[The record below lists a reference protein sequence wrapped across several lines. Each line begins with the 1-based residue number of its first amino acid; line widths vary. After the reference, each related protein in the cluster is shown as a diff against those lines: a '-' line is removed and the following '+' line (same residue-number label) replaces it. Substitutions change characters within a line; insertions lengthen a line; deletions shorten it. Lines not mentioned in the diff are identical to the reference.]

1 MQSHSDAPFATSS
14 SELYFTTTRFI
25 PPDWIGVY
33 LPVTALGLL
42 GALIILANSFVI
54 GFYKAKWREAIPLM
68 YIMIAVCDSV
78 TGVVSICHAGM
89 FANYPVS
96 SLLLHGWG
104 FDMDSFIVIVYIML
118 HSCTRTSLFY
128 NTMLSVVRTINITKP
143 FLQLK
148 RSIIISSVILYPI
161 IWVIVLI
168 IDVHLLFPVAM
179 TAVVVSMP
187 GMGIAS
193 YLFKNATPG
202 AIPYSFL
209 IIFLVLPLVVPSVV
223 CLASDLYHPETFHH
237 LTANNTRKKHDC
249 DNHNADDCMFGLQH
263 FIHCICVSSDTQ
275 GFAWH
280 LDTNYVHRIFF
291 RNDFT
296 LSQCHFK
303 PIDLAITR
311 CST

>member
-1 MQSHSDAPFATSS
+1 
-14 SELYFTTTRFI
+14 
-25 PPDWIGVY
+25 
-33 LPVTALGLL
+33 
-42 GALIILANSFVI
+42 
-54 GFYKAKWREAIPLM
+54 
-68 YIMIAVCDSV
+68 
-78 TGVVSICHAGM
+78 
-89 FANYPVS
+89 
-96 SLLLHGWG
+96 
-104 FDMDSFIVIVYIML
+104 ML

-128 NTMLSVVRTINITKP
+128 NTVLSVVRTINITKP

-223 CLASDLYHPETFHH
+223 CLAVIQICTILKPSIISPPTTRERSMTVTIIM
-237 LTANNTRKKHDC
+237 LTIVCLVCNISYTASVFRLILKGLPGTLTQIMFIGYSLGTILPFLNAILNPLILLLRGAALRAFVVRIVRKVCNRRNVPTREDTELEVISKTDAQKDKP
-249 DNHNADDCMFGLQH
+249 HN
-263 FIHCICVSSDTQ
+263 
-275 GFAWH
+275 
-280 LDTNYVHRIFF
+280 
-291 RNDFT
+291 
-296 LSQCHFK
+296 
-303 PIDLAITR
+303 
-311 CST
+311 